1 LTYAQRNHLPT
12 ASIKN
17 AAGQYVQPTDR
28 AGNNRSHRRVCRTA
42 HAGPSGGHRTS
53 PASAPA
59 GYPIAGLNFLIIPK
73 DGPDKVKR
81 TALKQF
87 IQYVITDG
95 QAAAE
100 TLNYAPLPD
109 EVKQYDRQQLEQ
121 LTAAG
126 QPIG

>member
-1 LTYAQRNHLPT
+1 MQPT
-12 ASIKN
+12 AQGTT
-17 AAGQYVQPTDR
+17 AAIAAFAAPLTQDP
-28 AGNNRSHRRVCRTA
+28 RVA
-42 HAGPSGGHRTS
+42 IVNS

-59 GYPIAGLNFLIIPK
+59 GYPIAGLNFLIIPE

-81 TALKQF
+81 TALKQL

-121 LTAAG
+121 LMAAG